1 MNRKF
6 LTLPAALLAGSIT
19 ALVALNAPSATAQN
33 TREQQACLQ
42 NDRIYGWT
50 VVNERALI
58 VNDIYGRRFSADLS
72 SGCVGLT
79 NAELA
84 LHFITKT
91 NLGCLMRGDR
101 ISFRAPVLG
110 PMSCFVNDVQP
121 LAGRARGGY
130 FNRSDDT
137 DGGADGYDGR
147 DSSPNRSGSQ
157 NR

>member
-1 MNRKF
+1 M
-6 LTLPAALLAGSIT
+6 LAAALLAGSLT
-19 ALVALNAPSATAQN
+19 ALVALNAPAASAQN
-33 TREQQACLQ
+33 TGNACLQ
-42 NDRIYGWT
+42 NNRIYGWT

-58 VNDIYGRRFSADLS
+58 VNDIYGRRFSVDLS

-84 LHFITKT
+84 LRFITKT

-101 ISFRAPVLG
+101 ISFRAPALG
-110 PMSCFVNDVQP
+110 RMSCFVNDVQP

-130 FNRSDDT
+130 LNPSDDT
-137 DGGADGYDGR
+137 DNGSSDRGGY
-147 DSSPNRSGSQ
+147 Q

>member
-6 LTLPAALLAGSIT
+6 LARPAALLAGSIS
-19 ALVALNAPSATAQN
+19 ALIALHGPSSSAQN
-33 TREQQACLQ
+33 TREERACLQ
-42 NDRIYGWT
+42 NNRIFGWT
-50 VVNERALI
+50 VVNERGLI
-58 VNDIYGRRFSADLS
+58 VNDLYGRRFSVDLS

-79 NAELA
+79 NATLA
-84 LHFITKT
+84 LRFLTTT

-130 FNRSDDT
+130 LNPGDET
-137 DGGADGYDGR
+137 DG
-147 DSSPNRSGSQ
+147 DSSDGGGPPNR
-157 NR
+157 

>member
-6 LTLPAALLAGSIT
+6 LMVPAALLAGSLT
-19 ALVALNAPSATAQN
+19 ALIALSAPSASAQN

-42 NDRIYGWT
+42 NNRIYGWI

-58 VNDIYGRRFSADLS
+58 VNDIYGRRFGVDLS

-79 NAELA
+79 NATFA
-84 LHFITKT
+84 LRFLTTT

-101 ISFRAPVLG
+101 VSFRAPVLG

-121 LAGRARGGY
+121 LEGRARGGY
-130 FNRSDDT
+130 LTPRDEP
-137 DGGADGYDGR
+137 DG
-147 DSSPNRSGSQ
+147 DSSDRGPNP
-157 NR
+157 

>member
-1 MNRKF
+1 MNRK
-6 LTLPAALLAGSIT
+6 LLILPAALLAGSLT
-19 ALVALNAPSATAQN
+19 ALIALPAPSASAQK

-42 NDRIYGWT
+42 NNRIYGWI

-58 VNDIYGRRFSADLS
+58 VNDIYGRRFSVDLS

-79 NAELA
+79 NATLA
-84 LHFITKT
+84 LRFLPPT

-101 ISFRAPVLG
+101 ISFQALVLG

-130 FNRSDDT
+130 LNPSDET
-137 DGGADGYDGR
+137 DGDSPDRGGY
-147 DSSPNRSGSQ
+147 Q

>member
-1 MNRKF
+1 MHIKF
-6 LTLPAALLAGSIT
+6 LTLPAALLAGILT
-19 ALVALNAPSATAQN
+19 ALVALNPPSASAQD

-42 NDRIYGWT
+42 NNRIYGWT

-58 VNDIYGRRFSADLS
+58 VNDIYGRRFSVDLS

-79 NAELA
+79 NATFA
-84 LHFITKT
+84 LRFLTTT

-130 FNRSDDT
+130 LNPSDDT
-137 DGGADGYDGR
+137 DGG
-147 DSSPNRSGSQ
+147 SSDPGSYQ

>member
-1 MNRKF
+1 MNRTF
-6 LTLPAALLAGSIT
+6 LMLPAALLAGSIT
-19 ALVALNAPSATAQN
+19 ALAALSPPSASAQN

-42 NDRIYGWT
+42 NNRIYGWT

-58 VNDIYGRRFSADLS
+58 VNDIYGRRFSVDLS

-79 NAELA
+79 NATLA
-84 LHFITKT
+84 LRFLTT
-91 NLGCLMRGDR
+91 TDLGCLMRGDR

-110 PMSCFVNDVQP
+110 AMSCFVNDVQP

-130 FNRSDDT
+130 LNPSDDP
-137 DGGADGYDGR
+137 DGE
-147 DSSPNRSGSQ
+147 SSDRGGNQ

>member
-1 MNRKF
+1 MDRKI
-6 LTLPAALLAGSIT
+6 LVLPAALLAGGLT
-19 ALVALNAPSATAQN
+19 ALVALNVPSASAQN
-33 TREQQACLQ
+33 TRQQQACLQ
-42 NDRIYGWT
+42 NNRIYGWM

-58 VNDIYGRRFSADLS
+58 VNDIYGRRFSVDLS

-79 NAELA
+79 NATLA
-84 LHFITKT
+84 LRFLTT
-91 NLGCLMRGDR
+91 TDLGCLMRGDR

-130 FNRSDDT
+130 LNPGDET
-137 DGGADGYDGR
+137 DGDSPDRGGY
-147 DSSPNRSGSQ
+147 Q

>member
-1 MNRKF
+1 MNRK
-6 LTLPAALLAGSIT
+6 LLILSAALLAGGIT
-19 ALVALNAPSATAQN
+19 ALAALNAPSSSAQN
-33 TREQQACLQ
+33 TRAQACLQ
-42 NDRIYGWT
+42 NNRIYGWI

-58 VNDIYGRRFSADLS
+58 VNDIYGRHFSVDLS

-79 NAELA
+79 NATLA
-84 LHFITKT
+84 LRFLTTT

-130 FNRSDDT
+130 LNRGDDP
-137 DGGADGYDGR
+137 DGESS
-147 DSSPNRSGSQ
+147 DSSGNQ